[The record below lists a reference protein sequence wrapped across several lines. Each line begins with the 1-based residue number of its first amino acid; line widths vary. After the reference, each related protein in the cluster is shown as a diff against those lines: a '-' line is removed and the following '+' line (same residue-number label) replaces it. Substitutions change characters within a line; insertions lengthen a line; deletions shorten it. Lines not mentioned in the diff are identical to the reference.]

1 MKHTLLAILLG
12 SFPVL
17 GFATGLNIW
26 ESSTVNSSLAS
37 ANGAKAG
44 NASVLAL
51 APSSITQLN
60 KAPTITASLTYYEVS
75 TDYNIF
81 GATTDYSQGDP
92 IPAGFFTLPIGDDWT
107 AGLAIYSRTAADIS
121 IPQIS
126 VVVPITAETRVRPI
140 TVSVAPTL
148 AYQWNSLSFG
158 VTVELLQSHYELYQK
173 SCFVSCNDFK
183 LKGSTSG
190 WSGALSATW
199 IINPELSV
207 AFAHRFETK
216 YSDSSIEFDLPE
228 ITSLYATWR
237 VLNNLDWHFSYSHT
251 GWENKGVRY
260 TDYSDPFGLL
270 VGVSNSHRIATSVNY
285 RLDDWELRAGISADE
300 AIDAF
305 GGIDVRY
312 RLGLGYHFTE
322 NLEADISGVFED
334 YAKKEFNT
342 SDGLNLI
349 SVQNSGF
356 ALGAGLTYHF

>member
-1 MKHTLLAILLG
+1 MKRILLATLLG

-17 GFATGLNIW
+17 SFATGLNFW

-37 ANGAKAG
+37 ANGATG
-44 NASVLAL
+44 GDASVLAL
-51 APSSITQLN
+51 APSSITQLG
-60 KAPTITASLTYYEVS
+60 APTITASLTFYEVS

-92 IPAGFFTLPIGDDWT
+92 IPAGFFTLPVSDDLT

-140 TVSVAPTL
+140 TVSIAPTL
-148 AYQWNSLSFG
+148 AYQWNNLSFG
-158 VTVELLQSHYELYQK
+158 ATVELLQSHYELYQK
-173 SCFVSCNDFK
+173 SCFIGCNEFK
-183 LKGSTSG
+183 LDGSTSG
-190 WSGALSATW
+190 WTGALSATW
-199 IINPELSV
+199 IVNSEFSV
-207 AFAHRFETK
+207 AFAHRFATK
-216 YSDSSIEFDLPE
+216 YSDSNIEFDLPE

-237 VLNNLDWHFSYSHT
+237 ALNNLNWHFTYSHT
-251 GWENKGVRY
+251 GWEDKGVRY

-270 VGVSNSHRIATSVNY
+270 VGTTDSHRVATSVNY
-285 RLDDWELRAGISADE
+285 RLNDWELRAGISADK

-305 GGIDVRY
+305 GGTDFRY
-312 RLGLGYHFTE
+312 RLGFGYHFTE
-322 NLEADISGVFED
+322 NLQADISGVFED

-356 ALGAGLTYHF
+356 ALSIGITYRL